1 MDVMNSDVPLNDCM
15 YIEGDFQMYIHTH
28 IYIYIALQ
36 NSGENSINMK
46 LKSI

>member
-15 YIEGDFQMYIHTH
+15 YIEGDFQMYIH
-28 IYIYIALQ
+28 IALQ

>member
-28 IYIYIALQ
+28 IALQ